1 MRKYSL
7 AIGIFVLTFVFVILG
22 YALGDKLKVVYMRQG
37 ASTVGHNAPA
47 GSPAAAVQRF
57 YSEIQRRDFDAA
69 YNYVSNK
76 QDVDRET
83 FLRDVKGSDGDL
95 RTLAALSDFDTQQ
108 LATNGSKAK
117 VRANLQWATAVGA
130 FYESRDLNVL
140 KGKEGWLVEW
150 ILAPDVK
157 VPPQVV
163 AVNYPRWDLIRPD
176 SAGALANEE
185 LGTPKVRMI
194 SQEIAQD
201 ADSVVVFGEIVN
213 EDTRPAFVSVNGILT
228 GDGGKQLGRENSFD
242 VISHTL
248 LPQEKTPFRIDF
260 PGVNRDA
267 VKNVKLTLNSAVVPA
282 SGEPIVSINN
292 AHLEPADAG
301 RKNLKGELL
310 NQSGDAIN
318 IPEVVA
324 AYFDASGKVVW
335 VNHTYLNRA
344 AQPQTPLA
352 FTLKVPE
359 QVAANVNS
367 FSLRVN
373 SYRLDQ

>member
-7 AIGIFVLTFVFVILG
+7 ATAIFVLTIVFVVLG
-22 YALGDKLKVVYMRQG
+22 YALGDKLRVVYMRQG
-37 ASTVGHNAPA
+37 ASTVGRTAPA
-47 GSPAAAVQRF
+47 GTPAAAVQRF

-76 QDVDRET
+76 QDVDRDT

-108 LATNGSKAK
+108 LATDGSKAK

-130 FYESRDLNVL
+130 FYETRDLNVYQ
-140 KGKEGWLVEW
+140 GKSGWLVEW
-150 ILAPDVK
+150 IPAKDVK

-176 SAGALANEE
+176 SAGALANEK
-185 LGTPKVRMI
+185 LGTPKVRII
-194 SQEIAQD
+194 SQEITQD
-201 ADSVVVFGEIVN
+201 ADNVIVFGEIVN
-213 EDTRPAFVSVNGILT
+213 EDTRPAFVSVNAILT
-228 GDGGKQLGRENSFD
+228 GNGGKQLGRENSFD

-248 LPQEKTPFRIDF
+248 LPQEKTPYRIDF

-282 SGEPIVSINN
+282 SGDPIVAVNN
-292 AHLEPADAG
+292 TRLESAEVG

-324 AYFDASGKVVW
+324 AYYDASGKIVW

-344 AQPQTPLA
+344 ALPQTPLPFA
-352 FTLKVPE
+352 LKVPE

-367 FSLRVN
+367 FSVRVN
-373 SYRLDQ
+373 SYRLD

>member
-7 AIGIFVLTFVFVILG
+7 ATAIFVLTFVFVVLG

-37 ASTVGHNAPA
+37 ASTVGRNAPA
-47 GSPAAAVQRF
+47 GTPAAAVQRF

-83 FLRDVKGSDGDL
+83 FLRDVRGSDGDL

-108 LATNGSKAK
+108 LATDGSKAK

-130 FYESRDLNVL
+130 FYETRDLNVS
-140 KGKEGWLVEW
+140 KGNSGWLVEW
-150 ILAPDVK
+150 IPTKDVK

-176 SAGALANEE
+176 SAGALANET
-185 LGTPKVRMI
+185 LSTPKVRLI
-194 SQEIAQD
+194 SQEITND
-201 ADSVVVFGEIVN
+201 ADNVIVFGEIVN
-213 EDTRPAFVSVNGILT
+213 EDTRPAFVSVNAILT
-228 GDGGKQLGRENSFD
+228 GTGEKQLGRENSFD

-260 PGVNRDA
+260 PGVSRDA
-267 VKNVKLTLNSAVVPA
+267 VKNVKLTLNSSVVPA
-282 SGEPIVSINN
+282 SGEPIVAVNK
-292 AHLEPADAG
+292 ARLEPAEVG

-310 NQSGDAIN
+310 NESGDAIN

-324 AYFDASGKVVW
+324 AYYDASGKIVW
-335 VNHTYLNRA
+335 VNHAYLNRA
-344 AQPQTPLA
+344 AQPQTPLP

-359 QVAANVNS
+359 QVAGNVNS
-367 FSLRVN
+367 FSVRVN
-373 SYRLDQ
+373 SYRID